1 MSPLLQSVILLALA
15 GAASLLAL
23 ALLVHGLFLGYPA
36 KAVAITLLSRK
47 EQAIV
52 AACADTLFP
61 PFGPI
66 PLSGTEAGA
75 VAYMDRYITRVDRTQ
90 RTLIRLLLQAVE
102 HAPWVFGPRPVRF
115 TRLSPA
121 ERVTVLRR
129 MSVSRIYFRRVMF
142 LSLRVMLTMAYLAN
156 GEVARRI
163 GMVPR
168 IAPFEGEGAAPGATP
183 ARDHGRYAQ
192 GRAAAPAGKPE
203 IAPPREVLA

>member
-1 MSPLLQSVILLALA
+1 MSPLLPSVITLGLAV
-15 GAASLLAL
+15 AAALLAL
-23 ALLVHGLFLGYPA
+23 ALLVRGLFLGYPA
-36 KAVAITLLSRK
+36 KGAAIKLLTRK

-61 PFGPI
+61 PAGPI

-75 VAYMDRYITRVDRTQ
+75 VVYIDRYIARVDGPQ

-102 HAPWVFGPRPVRF
+102 HAPWVFGPRPARF

-121 ERVTVLRR
+121 EREIVLRR

-156 GEVARRI
+156 VDVARRI

-168 IAPFEGEGAAPGATP
+168 IAPFEEKN
-183 ARDHGRYAQ
+183 ARQ
-192 GRAAAPAGKPE
+192 
-203 IAPPREVLA
+203 VLA

>member
-1 MSPLLQSVILLALA
+1 MSPLLLSAIALVVA
-15 GAASLLAL
+15 VAATLLAL
-23 ALLVHGLFLGYPA
+23 ALLIRGLFLGYPA
-36 KAVAITLLSRK
+36 KGPAITLLTGK

-61 PFGPI
+61 PSGPI

-75 VAYMDRYITRVDRTQ
+75 VVYVDRYIARVHRTQ

-121 ERVTVLRR
+121 ERVLVLRR

-156 GEVARRI
+156 VEVAQRI

-168 IAPFEGEGAAPGATP
+168 LAPFEDKGG
-183 ARDHGRYAQ
+183 
-192 GRAAAPAGKPE
+192 
-203 IAPPREVLA
+203 REVLA